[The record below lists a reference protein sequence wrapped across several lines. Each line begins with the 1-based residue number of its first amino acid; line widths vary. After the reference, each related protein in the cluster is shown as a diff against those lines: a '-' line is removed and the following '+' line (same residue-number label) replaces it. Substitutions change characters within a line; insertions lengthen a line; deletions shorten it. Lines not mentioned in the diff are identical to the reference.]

1 MGAEKVKHIK
11 QIKTAFAA
19 ASAAFIVI
27 GLCLLIWPG
36 ISAAAICTV
45 VGIISIA
52 CGLIRFIG
60 YFSNDLYSLAFQF
73 DLSVGIMAIV
83 VGCALIAHPSY
94 VLVSLPVVIGIF
106 SLMDSILRLQTAID
120 AKHFGMKKWW
130 VIMMLSVG
138 GTVLGALLL
147 FQPFEGGQALMR
159 LMGVALIFDG
169 VENLMTDLYTV
180 KVPRHACADANVI
193 EAECTVFD
201 DNW

>member
-1 MGAEKVKHIK
+1 MKHMK

-19 ASAAFIVI
+19 VSAAFIVI

-36 ISAAAICTV
+36 IPAAAICTV

-52 CGLIRFIG
+52 CGVIRFIG

-94 VLVSLPVVIGIF
+94 VLFSLPAVIGIF
-106 SLMDSILRLQTAID
+106 SLMDSILRLQTSID

-138 GTVLGALLL
+138 GAVLGALLL
-147 FQPFEGGQALMR
+147 LRPFEGGQALIR
-159 LMGVALIFDG
+159 LMGAALVFDG
-169 VENLMTDLYTV
+169 VENLITDLYTV
-180 KVPRHACADANVI
+180 KVPRRARADTNVI
-193 EAECTVFD
+193 EVEYTVSD
-201 DNW
+201 DN

>member
-1 MGAEKVKHIK
+1 MK

-19 ASAAFIVI
+19 VSAAFIAI

-45 VGIISIA
+45 VGIISIV

-83 VGCALIAHPSY
+83 IGCALIVHPGY
-94 VLVSLPVVIGIF
+94 VLISLPVVIGIF
-106 SLMDSILRLQTAID
+106 CLMDSILRLQTSID

-138 GTVLGALLL
+138 GAVLSALLL
-147 FQPFEGGQALMR
+147 FRPFQGGQALMR

-180 KVPRHACADANVI
+180 KVPRRACADANVI
-193 EAECTVFD
+193 EAEYTVLD
-201 DNW
+201 DN

>member
-1 MGAEKVKHIK
+1 MK

-19 ASAAFIVI
+19 VSAAFIVI

-94 VLVSLPVVIGIF
+94 VLISLPVVIGIF
-106 SLMDSILRLQTAID
+106 CLMDSILRLQTAID

-138 GTVLGALLL
+138 GAVLGALLL

-169 VENLMTDLYTV
+169 VENLITDLYTV
-180 KVPRHACADANVI
+180 KVPRRARADTNVI
-193 EAECTVFD
+193 EVEYTVSD
-201 DNW
+201 DN

>member
-1 MGAEKVKHIK
+1 MGAEKVKHMK

-19 ASAAFIVI
+19 VSAAFIVI

-94 VLVSLPVVIGIF
+94 VLISLPVVIGIF
-106 SLMDSILRLQTAID
+106 CLMDSILRLQTAID

-138 GTVLGALLL
+138 GAVLGALLL

-180 KVPRHACADANVI
+180 KVPRRACADANVI
-193 EAECTVFD
+193 EAEYTVFD
-201 DNW
+201 DN